1 MSAVFFEAK
10 EGKHSLSYKF
20 ENGSRIIDIMQ
31 EPASIVLN
39 VCASFIKQEKTQTRF
54 FDEMISIGE
63 DAKYVTDILLEK
75 KKYGIV
81 DTAKY
86 NVRKRFA
93 GTSITQKPNI
103 SKYTLTMD
111 RYYCEIAR
119 MSNSRFGRVIP
130 YVQYAIANGIKYR
143 LHGAVPDELH
153 EHDREQ
159 YIETVIELVRMLDD
173 DVIMNMPNASVF
185 TKIYMLEVKF
195 GANMADDIS
204 FVGDNV
210 MFRGNKVGKMP
221 ANTLTIGDVWM
232 NGNEDCIV
240 SGRVNWFNGV
250 KKIHVFCS
258 AGTLE
263 TGVVQQNI
271 NLCGK

>member
-1 MSAVFFEAK
+1 MC
-10 EGKHSLSYKF
+10 
-20 ENGSRIIDIMQ
+20 IIH
-31 EPASIVLN
+31 
-39 VCASFIKQEKTQTRF
+39 QTRKDTNQV

-93 GTSITQKPNI
+93 GTSITQKPSI

-143 LHGAVPDELH
+143 LHGAVPGM
-153 EHDREQ
+153 
-159 YIETVIELVRMLDD
+159 IE
-173 DVIMNMPNASVF
+173 N
-185 TKIYMLEVKF
+185 
-195 GANMADDIS
+195 
-204 FVGDNV
+204 
-210 MFRGNKVGKMP
+210 
-221 ANTLTIGDVWM
+221 NTL
-232 NGNEDCIV
+232 
-240 SGRVNWFNGV
+240 
-250 KKIHVFCS
+250 K
-258 AGTLE
+258 
-263 TGVVQQNI
+263 Q
-271 NLCGK
+271 